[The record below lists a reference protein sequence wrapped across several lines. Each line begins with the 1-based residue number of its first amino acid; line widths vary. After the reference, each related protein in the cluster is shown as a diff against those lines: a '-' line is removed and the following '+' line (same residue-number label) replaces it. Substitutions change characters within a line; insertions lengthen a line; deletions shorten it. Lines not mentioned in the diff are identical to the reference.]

1 MTTTRVAER
10 SPGFERNGV
19 DQRVHPGRAVIIMM
33 ALGACLTGCDQLFGQ
48 DPARCEQS
56 VATVRQA
63 ITFKDFA
70 LARKWRDY
78 TWKVCDEKAVIA
90 TLDKELVDAEAA
102 AAAEAEATAK
112 QAAQLAQDRI
122 NAAQKLW
129 RQFDA
134 EPAANRTQKTLAA
147 TRKSAKRLESGLLP
161 TYAQKLS
168 AYNDGE
174 YEKRLA
180 ALSR

>member
-10 SPGFERNGV
+10 SPGLDGSGAGRRGRSER
-19 DQRVHPGRAVIIMM
+19 AMIIVM
-33 ALGACLTGCDQLFGQ
+33 ALGACLASCDQLLGQ

-63 ITFKDFA
+63 ITFKDFE

-78 TWKVCDEKAVIA
+78 TWKVCDERAVIA

-102 AAAEAEATAK
+102 VTAEAEATRK
-112 QAAQLAQDRI
+112 KAAQLAQDRI

-134 EPAANRTQKTLAA
+134 ESAANKTQTVLAA

-161 TYAQKLS
+161 TYAQKLA

>member
-1 MTTTRVAER
+1 MTTTRVAQR
-10 SPGFERNGV
+10 SLGLDRDRAGRRGRPE
-19 DQRVHPGRAVIIMM
+19 RAVIIVM
-33 ALGACLTGCDQLFGQ
+33 ALGACLASCDQLFGQ

-90 TLDKELVDAEAA
+90 TLDKELLDAETA
-102 AAAEAEATAK
+102 AAAEVEAAK
-112 QAAQLAQDRI
+112 KKAAQLAQERI

-134 EPAANRTQKTLAA
+134 ETAANRNQATLAA
-147 TRKSAKRLESGLLP
+147 TRKSAKRLESGLQP
-161 TYAQKLS
+161 TYAQKLA